1 MIPSNYHTHTYFC
14 DGKNSP
20 EEMVQRAIELG
31 CPELGFSGH
40 SYLSSGASYCMTLE
54 GTEKYKA
61 EIRRLQEKYAGQI
74 KILLGI
80 EMDYFS
86 EISTDDYDYVIG
98 SVHAVCKDGRYL
110 DVDHTRQI
118 FMDDVKNYYGGDYY
132 SYIEDYYALVADVY
146 RKTKCRIIG
155 HFDLV
160 TKFNES
166 GDLFD
171 PNHPRYQAAANN
183 ALDALMKAPVILEV
197 NTGAMARGYTT
208 MPYPAKDI
216 LSRWIAAGK
225 PVHFASDCHDTKKLL
240 FAYEECKAYVE
251 ACGGSL

>member
-1 MIPSNYHTHTYFC
+1 MIPSNYHTHTHFC

-20 EEMVQRAIELG
+20 EEMVLQAISLG

-40 SYLSSGASYCMTLE
+40 SYLPFGESYCMSLAD
-54 GTEKYKA
+54 TEKYKA

-74 KILLGI
+74 KILLGL

-86 EISTDDYDYVIG
+86 DVPTEDYDYVIG

-118 FMDDVKNYYGGDYY
+118 FMDDVKHYYGGDYY
-132 SYIEDYYALVADVY
+132 AYAEDYYALVADVY
-146 RKTKCRIIG
+146 RKTRCQIIG
-155 HFDLV
+155 HFDIIA
-160 TKFNES
+160 KFNRE

-171 PNHPRYQAAANN
+171 PNHPRYRAAAQK
-183 ALDALMKAPVILEV
+183 ALDSLLDTPAVLEV

-208 MPYPAKDI
+208 APYPAKEF
-216 LSRWIAAGK
+216 LSQWLAAGK
-225 PVHFASDCHDTKKLL
+225 EVIFSSDCHSAEGILYGYDAYQSLL
-240 FAYEECKAYVE
+240 AECK
-251 ACGGSL
+251 